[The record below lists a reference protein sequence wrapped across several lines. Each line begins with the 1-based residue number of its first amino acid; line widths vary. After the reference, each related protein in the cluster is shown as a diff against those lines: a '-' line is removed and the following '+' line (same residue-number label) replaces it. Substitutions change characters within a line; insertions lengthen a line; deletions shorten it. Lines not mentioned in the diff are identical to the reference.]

1 MRKIMF
7 NDRYG
12 LTTAVIDGRKTMTR
26 RLVHEKILAGANDY
40 VQNVHGTGH
49 DFLDFLLDHSLFK
62 VGDLV
67 AIAQPL
73 KDMGFNPHDRS
84 NGHIWGLEHC
94 VAWTN
99 KMFVTAG
106 QCCHQIMISDI
117 KVERL
122 QDITEEDILKE
133 GIRFREGINNLTFGL
148 SRHYYFRDLLKK
160 RAIDYGYARWA
171 FADLIDRVSGKGT
184 WDRNPWV
191 FVYSFKLFK

>member
-1 MRKIMF
+1 
-7 NDRYG
+7 
-12 LTTAVIDGRKTMTR
+12 
-26 RLVHEKILAGANDY
+26 
-40 VQNVHGTGH
+40 VHGTGH